1 MRRII
6 RSIVVCTVLFAGFSA
21 GVVAQDMSAE
31 EKKAEKDFYDS
42 VQREVD
48 RLTGVLKLEDWQ
60 VFYVDSIMTHDY
72 KAMQE
77 ELTDLR
83 NKKVS
88 NTDMYYDIQDKWQEK
103 MYVAFEKIF
112 DENQWAK
119 YLKSGAARDKK
130 SRDKRSAKRQN
141 TD

>member
-6 RSIVVCTVLFAGFSA
+6 RSIVVCAVLFAGFQA
-21 GVVAQDMSAE
+21 GLAAQDMSAE
-31 EKKAEKDFYDS
+31 QKKAEKEFYES
-42 VQREVD
+42 IQREVE
-48 RLTGVLKLEDWQ
+48 RLEGILKLEDWQ

-77 ELTDLR
+77 ELTELR

-88 NTDMYYDIQDKWQEK
+88 NTDMYYEVQDKWQEK
-103 MYVAFEKIF
+103 MYVAFEGIF
-112 DENQWAK
+112 DEGQWAK

-130 SRDKRSAKRQN
+130 NRDKRLAKK
-141 TD
+141 